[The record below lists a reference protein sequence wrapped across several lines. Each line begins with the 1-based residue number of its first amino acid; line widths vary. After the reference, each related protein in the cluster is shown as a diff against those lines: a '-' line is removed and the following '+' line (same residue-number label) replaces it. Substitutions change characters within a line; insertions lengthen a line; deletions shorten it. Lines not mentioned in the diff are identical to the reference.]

1 MMTGTSNLV
10 LLPLSIL
17 FLFVAGVL
25 LLTLRFYARLD
36 DDLENPRAATE
47 ATLGSSLVAATAST
61 TAIRA
66 AVNHPILLAVAC
78 VWLAVTF
85 ALILSL
91 TVRLYTLRESYAEY
105 PSLVSRKYAVW
116 LVFSAATCIAAGLGS
131 LAFTP
136 LVIVYLFASV
146 ALVWTLLTVRV
157 LE

>member
-1 MMTGTSNLV
+1 MNAV
-10 LLPLSIL
+10 LAIPVAVL
-17 FLFVAGVL
+17 FLLVAYSLFV
-25 LLTLRFYARLD
+25 TLRFYSRLGEN
-36 DDLENPRAATE
+36 LENPRAATE
-47 ATLGSSLVAATAST
+47 ATLGSSLVAATGCT
-61 TAIRA
+61 A
-66 AVNHPILLAVAC
+66 AVRVSVDHPILTAVAC